1 MSTIRRQDLQ
11 WEQLRK
17 LAPNEQFERVVRAIN
32 ETSADILDAA
42 QGWANVQTL
51 PVSFRTGAAVA
62 DSFPMTVKLPKGSS
76 DTPRAVMVARVEN
89 LTDSTP
95 TWTDAVHAFWEK
107 AGPGQILLRH
117 ISGLSASKQYT
128 IHLLVLG

>member
-1 MSTIRRQDLQ
+1 MSIRRQDLQ

-32 ETSADILDAA
+32 ETSADILDSSKSWLSA
-42 QGWANVQTL
+42 QPL
-51 PVSFRTGAAVA
+51 PVSFRTGADVA
-62 DSFPMTVKLPKGSS
+62 DSFPMTVKLAKGSPE
-76 DTPRAVMVARVEN
+76 TPRAVLVARVEN
-89 LTDSTP
+89 LTDANP
-95 TWTDAVHAFWEK
+95 TWTDAVQAFWEK
-107 AGPGQILLRH
+107 AGPGQLLLRH